1 LAGLDQRGELADG
14 VEREIIRIHRR
25 LHLARRA
32 QPELPA
38 LALKLHPHGDR
49 VEPDGRRHT
58 VGEREFA
65 DGLELSQL
73 FVEAWQHHVHFGL
86 GEIQADEFLSA
97 DYHVPG
103 NGVGVGLAL
112 GKAGNQKAKSQRDGL
127 EITHGLKIGSDRR
140 AKAIVDSALLPG
152 FTRVYWQSGD

>member
-1 LAGLDQRGELADG
+1 MGLDQRGELADR
-14 VEREIIRIHRR
+14 VKRQVIQVRR
-25 LHLARRA
+25 QLHFALRA
-32 QPELPA
+32 HFEFPAPA
-38 LALKLHPHGDR
+38 LELHPDR
-49 VEPDGRRHT
+49 QRVKPDRRRDA

-65 DGLELSQL
+65 DGLELGQL
-73 FVEAWQHHVHFGL
+73 FLEARQEHVHFGL

-112 GKAGNQKAKSQRDGL
+112 GKAGNQKAKSQRGGL